1 MDTGTDVQLF
11 EHSRKEQL
19 DEDVQEQASNT
30 RRKFPPSGYQEQGRS
45 PGGSRISRPPEVGVF
60 EKHYSVKELSELW
73 SLSERTIRR
82 MFLQEPGVLEWGT
95 SETRTKRCYKT
106 IRIPQSVAQR
116 VYRKLEKSK
125 LTR

>member
-1 MDTGTDVQLF
+1 VDTGPDIQLF
-11 EHSRKEQL
+11 QHSPKEQL
-19 DEDVQEQASNT
+19 DGDVQEQASNT
-30 RRKFPPSGYQEQGRS
+30 RRKLPPSRYQEQGRP
-45 PGGSRISRPPEVGVF
+45 PGGSRIPRPPEVGVF

-82 MFLQEPGVLEWGT
+82 MFIQEPGVLEWGT

-116 VYRKLEKSK
+116 VYRKL
-125 LTR
+125 RRAG